1 MKMNLSKKLAA
12 ALLLVPV
19 LFIGAFMVSVL
30 GAYGS
35 FSDIPHHDVVMWT
48 FWAVVGLLIVLVYAV
63 ILVFVVNLQD
73 GSYLEISDDIME
85 EPIEQD
91 IIFDEGTEVEPSS
104 EELTE
109 EEAPEELQVEAPE
122 LSEMNIDELEPEEHA
137 KRKEAAVESPQIWE
151 EEEFE

>member
-1 MKMNLSKKLAA
+1 MILSRKLAA

-63 ILVFVVNLQD
+63 ILVFVVTLQDESVEIEED
-73 GSYLEISDDIME
+73 GSYLEISETVEIPVE
-85 EPIEQD
+85 EPIERD
-91 IIFDEGTEVEPSS
+91 LIFDEGTE
-104 EELTE
+104 
-109 EEAPEELQVEAPE
+109 EEAPD
-122 LSEMNIDELEPEEHA
+122 IDQLEPQEHKDRKASEIQPPAIWKEED
-137 KRKEAAVESPQIWE
+137 
-151 EEEFE
+151 FE